1 MGCEHVK
8 SMLLTM
14 DQAFEMQHC
23 PCIGI
28 KMHLTAPELKYL
40 LADEGRQPAVTGL

>member
-8 SMLLTM
+8 SMLLTV

-28 KMHLTAPELKYL
+28 KIHVTVSQLKCL